1 MRFVKSFFTLSGAA
15 LALAACSPGLKSGNE
30 LVLPDGDPEL
40 GKQAFIKLQCH
51 ACHTIADVELPD
63 INIDAPVSVPLGA
76 ATSDITTYE
85 QLVTSI
91 VNPSHKLNEGYPTYE
106 FSAGGASF
114 MPSMN
119 EFMTVRELVDLVAFL
134 QEQYAVTPP
143 KKAPYAIYRYD

>member
-1 MRFVKSFFTLSGAA
+1 MRFVNCLLILSCAA
-15 LALAACSPGLKSGNE
+15 LAVTACSPGLESGRG
-30 LVLPDGDPEL
+30 LVLPEGDPEL

-51 ACHTIADVELPD
+51 ACHTIAEVELPD

-106 FSAGGASF
+106 VSAGGASF

-119 EFMTVRELVDLVAFL
+119 DFMTVRELVDMVAFL
-134 QEQYAVTPP
+134 QEQYAVTSP
-143 KKAPYAIYRYD
+143 KPAPYAIYRYD